1 MHKLFIC
8 VLTIASLNAHAEPSP
23 PGSIDQYQFISDSVG
38 ALRFVLQNPKNTP
51 YSDEVIN
58 AEIQVFS
65 ADQRLVQH
73 IPVEVSF
80 ASPSFEFI
88 DLNDDGYIDLLFYS
102 SEIPSGS
109 IPLPEAY
116 MYIPK
121 LKKFVKSNTLSDRG
135 AIRKSKSRSC
145 VYITSDSNLFGYTVE
160 EFCFSLE
167 TGKWKLKSS
176 KRVDLE

>member
-1 MHKLFIC
+1 MHKLFSC
-8 VLTIASLNAHAEPSP
+8 VLAIVSLNAHAEPSP
-23 PGSIDQYQFISDSVG
+23 SGNIEQSQFISDSVG
-38 ALRFVLQNPKNTP
+38 PLRFVLQNPNNRP
-51 YSDEVIN
+51 YSDEIIK

-65 ADQRLVQH
+65 ADHRLVQK

-80 ASPSFEFI
+80 ANPSFEFV
-88 DLNDDGYIDLLFYS
+88 DLNDDGHIDLLFYS
-102 SEIPSGS
+102 SEIPDGS

-121 LKKFVKSNTLSDRG
+121 LQKFVKSNTLSDKG

-145 VYITSDSNLFGYTVE
+145 VSITSDSNLFGYTVE